1 MGAEVDATQFTRED
15 RKRHR
20 EKVRKGLDVLA
31 RMLTESRFDFERPM
45 TGLEIELNLIDA
57 DGEPAMRNAEVLA
70 AIADPSFQT
79 ELGRFNIEINVAPR
93 RLAEGGFTSF
103 EQTVRKSLNDADP
116 RAEAVGTRLVMIGI
130 LPTLMPDHVTLDS
143 VSENPRYSLLD
154 QQIFAARGE
163 DLEIVIDGVERLQM
177 ISNTIMP
184 EAACTSTQVHLQVSP
199 DDFAGYWNAAQAIA
213 GVQVA
218 VGANSPFLFGRQLV
232 AESRIPLFEQSTDT
246 RSDELKDQGVRPRV
260 WFGERWITSIFDLFE
275 ENSRY
280 FPALLP
286 ISSDEDPVAV
296 LDSGGVPQLDE
307 LRLHNGT
314 VYRWNRPVYDVS
326 DGTPHLRVENRVLP
340 AGPTVVDTMANAAFF
355 AGLVRALA
363 DDDRPIWTQMSFQA
377 ANENFVAGIKNG
389 ITAEVYWPQVGQVRV
404 RRAGGPQ
411 AAADGGRGSAAVG
424 GRRGRD
430 RPAAGHHRAPLPAA
444 GQRRDL
450 ADCRRCP
457 AGAGRRLP
465 GGGPARHVA
474 AATWSGC
481 TATNR
486 YTPGRSANDG
496 DDGAAD
502 PRRGQDQA
510 FGDRGRLL
518 RPGRGTGRA
527 ATGGQRG
534 DAARIVAARRAHRT
548 GRRAERARGAAGSRR
563 GAARDPGRPGLSRP
577 GGRGAQGR

>member
-1 MGAEVDATQFTRED
+1 MGQDGSMGAEVDATTFTRED

-20 EKVRKGLDVLA
+20 EKVRKNLDVLA

-45 TGLEIELNLIDA
+45 SGLEIELNLVDF
-57 DGEPAMRNAEVLA
+57 DCEPAMRNAEVLA

-93 RLAEGGFTSF
+93 RLAGGGFTSF
-103 EQTVRKSLNDADP
+103 EQSVRKSLNDADP
-116 RAEAVGTRLVMIGI
+116 RARAIGSQLVIIGI
-130 LPTLMPDHVTLDS
+130 LPTLRPDHVTLDS

-177 ISNTIMP
+177 VSDTIMP

-199 DDFAGYWNAAQAIA
+199 EDFAGYWNAAQAIA

-232 AESRIPLFEQSTDT
+232 AESRIPLFEQSTET
-246 RSDELKDQGVRPRV
+246 RSEELKVQGVRPRV
-260 WFGERWITSIFDLFE
+260 WFGERWVTSIFDLFE

-296 LDSGGVPQLDE
+296 LDSGGVPGLNE

-314 VYRWNRPVYDVS
+314 VYRWNRPVYDAS
-326 DGTPHLRVENRVLP
+326 GGSPHLRVENRVLP

-377 ANENFVAGIKNG
+377 ANENFVAGIKGG
-389 ITAEVYWPQVGQVRV
+389 INAEVYWPQVGQVRV
-404 RRAGGPQ
+404 AELVVRKLLPL
-411 AAADGGRGSAAVG
+411 AAEGLRLWEADESEI
-424 GRRGRD
+424 
-430 RPAAGHHRAPLPAA
+430 
-444 GQRRDL
+444 
-450 ADCRRCP
+450 
-457 AGAGRRLP
+457 
-465 GGGPARHVA
+465 
-474 AATWSGC
+474 
-481 TATNR
+481 
-486 YTPGRSANDG
+486 
-496 DDGAAD
+496 
-502 PRRGQDQA
+502 
-510 FGDRGRLL
+510 GRLL
-518 RPGRGTGRA
+518 DIIERRCLRLSNG
-527 ATGGQRG
+527 ATWQTAEVGQRE
-534 DAARIVAARRAHRT
+534 RA
-548 GRRAERARGAAGSRR
+548 GASRAEALRGMLARYIELMHSNAPVHTWEE
-563 GAARDPGRPGLSRP
+563 DH
-577 GGRGAQGR
+577 

>member
-1 MGAEVDATQFTRED
+1 MGAEVDATTFSRED

-20 EKVRKGLDVLA
+20 EKVRKCLDVLA
-31 RMLTESRFDFERPM
+31 RMLTESCFDFERPM
-45 TGLEIELNLIDA
+45 TGLEIELNLVDD

-79 ELGRFNIEINVAPR
+79 ELGRFNIEINVAPH
-93 RLAEGGFTSF
+93 RLAEGGFTAF
-103 EQTVRKSLNDADP
+103 EQAVRKSLNDADP
-116 RAEAVGTRLVMIGI
+116 RAEAVGGRLVIIGI
-130 LPTLMPDHVTLDS
+130 LPTLMPHHVTLES

-177 ISNTIMP
+177 VSDTIMP

-218 VGANSPFLFGRQLV
+218 LGANSPFLFGRQLV

-246 RSDELKDQGVRPRV
+246 RSEELKTQGVRPRV

-296 LDSGGVPQLDE
+296 LDSGGAPGLDE

-314 VYRWNRPVYDVS
+314 VYRWNRPVYDVRA
-326 DGTPHLRVENRVLP
+326 GTPHLRVENRVLP

-377 ANENFVAGIKNG
+377 ANENFVAGIKGG
-389 ITAEVYWPQVGQVRV
+389 IGAEVYWPQVGQVPVAELVV
-404 RRAGGPQ
+404 RKLLPL
-411 AAADGGRGSAAVG
+411 AAEG
-424 GRRGRD
+424 
-430 RPAAGHHRAPLPAA
+430 L
-444 GQRRDL
+444 
-450 ADCRRCP
+450 
-457 AGAGRRLP
+457 RLWE
-465 GGGPARHVA
+465 VDE
-474 AATWSGC
+474 SEI
-481 TATNR
+481 
-486 YTPGRSANDG
+486 
-496 DDGAAD
+496 
-502 PRRGQDQA
+502 
-510 FGDRGRLL
+510 GRLL
-518 RPGRGTGRA
+518 DIIQGRCLRLANG
-527 ATGGQRG
+527 ATWQT
-534 DAARIVAARRAHRT
+534 AEV
-548 GRRAERARGAAGSRR
+548 GRREQAGASRAEALRGML
-563 GAARDPGRPGLSRP
+563 GRYIELMHRNTPVHTWEEEH
-577 GGRGAQGR
+577 